1 MAGGEIE
8 PPHSITKPTKVR
20 VEAREE
26 RKCGMR
32 LDTLLSSCV
41 QASYQASP
49 STQAALPIN
58 DCGVEGAVAPF
69 PCNYMGD
76 SVDMLICR
84 SWSHEGGRE
93 KGGRGL

>member
-8 PPHSITKPTKVR
+8 PLHSITKPTKVR

-49 STQAALPIN
+49 STQAALPSMTVGWRVLLRHFLAIKWETLWT
-58 DCGVEGAVAPF
+58 C
-69 PCNYMGD
+69 
-76 SVDMLICR
+76 
-84 SWSHEGGRE
+84 
-93 KGGRGL
+93 